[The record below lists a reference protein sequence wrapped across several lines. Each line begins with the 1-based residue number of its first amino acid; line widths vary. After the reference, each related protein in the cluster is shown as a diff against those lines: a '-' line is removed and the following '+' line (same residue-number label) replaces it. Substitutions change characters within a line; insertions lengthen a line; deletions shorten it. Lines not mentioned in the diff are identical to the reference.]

1 MNENNLLNKTG
12 AAGFGYVVT
21 LSGRK
26 GKANVVALLNILI
39 LSKYWPNIY
48 SKLFLYSP
56 GIHTILSVDSSSGG
70 T

>member
-48 SKLFLYSP
+48 
-56 GIHTILSVDSSSGG
+56 
-70 T
+70 